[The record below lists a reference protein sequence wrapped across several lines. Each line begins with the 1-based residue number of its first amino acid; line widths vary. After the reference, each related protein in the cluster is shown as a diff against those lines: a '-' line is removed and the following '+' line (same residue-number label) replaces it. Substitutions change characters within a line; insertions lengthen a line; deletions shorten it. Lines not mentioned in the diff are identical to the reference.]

1 MTDLTTSCLVF
12 LGVSLGMYATAS
24 LLFQG
29 HLWWGHASWER
40 WGRST
45 LIAGIVINALGIM
58 LHVLFSGQYPLG
70 NMVSVISLVVITFL
84 VAGLLLERFTSVR
97 HFNLFVAP
105 VAFLGLLYPLL
116 MPVRFVDSGSML
128 VKYPWLG
135 VHVFITLLG
144 HVGFALAFC
153 GAGAFLLQ
161 SRALKR
167 GRLNRFL
174 PALDTSAASTFYAAA
189 GGFFFFS
196 LGLGMGVI
204 WLFGAPGE
212 YLGRGDPKIVLALPT
227 WCGFAWYLYL
237 RGVQRRHGSQLKWL
251 VIIAFV
257 IAVINYI
264 AVPHQFGDDP
274 TAPASAVE
282 LVPAEGLPV

>member
-1 MTDLTTSCLVF
+1 MTNLTTSCLVF
-12 LGVSLGMYATAS
+12 LGVSLSLYATAS

-29 HLWWGHASWER
+29 HLWWGQSSWER

-45 LIAGIVINALGIM
+45 LIAGIVVNALGIL
-58 LHVLFSGQYPLG
+58 LHVVFSGQSPLG
-70 NMVSVISLVVITFL
+70 NMISVISLVVITFL

-105 VAFLGLLYPLL
+105 AAFLGLLYPML
-116 MPVRFVDSGSML
+116 MPMRFEDSGSML

-153 GAGAFLLQ
+153 GAGAYLLQ
-161 SRALKR
+161 SRSLKR

-174 PALDTSAASTFYAAA
+174 PALDTSATATFYASA
-189 GGFFFFS
+189 GGFFFFT
-196 LGLGMGVI
+196 LGLGMGVL

-212 YLGRGDPKIVLALPT
+212 YLGKGDPKIVLALPT
-227 WCGFAWYLYL
+227 WCLFAGYLYL
-237 RGVQRRHGSQLKWL
+237 RGVRGRHGSRLTWM
-251 VIIAFV
+251 VIVAFIIAV
-257 IAVINYI
+257 LNYM
-264 AVPHQFGDDP
+264 AVPHRFDESP
-274 TAPASAVE
+274 PEPPVSAKAS
-282 LVPAEGLPV
+282 